1 MPKVSLEDKHCYYG
15 VLLGFL
21 YAVGNHQAYLKMGI
35 NDEEGVYPVQ
45 EMLHNYGIRGRIDE
59 EIRISNNMRQKALEN
74 LNKWSQKVGF
84 LPINVEGKQKIMKFF
99 EDEPRRKYVRN
110 RVQKCFRTGELLSIA
125 DLIAIRLKVEYKA
138 KKGGDNDGET
148 D

>member
-1 MPKVSLEDKHCYYG
+1 MSEKKVSLEEKHCYYG

-21 YAVGNHQAYLKMGI
+21 YAAGTHQAYLKMGI

-45 EMLHNYGIRGRIDE
+45 KVLHEYGIRGRIDE
-59 EIRISNNMRQKALEN
+59 EIRISDNMRQKALEN
-74 LNKWSQKVGF
+74 LNQWGQKVGF
-84 LPINVEGKQKIMKFF
+84 LPMNVEGKAKVLKFF

-125 DLIAIRLKVEYKA
+125 DLMLMRLKVENKA
-138 KKGGDNDGET
+138 KKGGDNNG
-148 D
+148 

>member
-1 MPKVSLEDKHCYYG
+1 MPKVSQEERFCYYG

-35 NDEEGVYPVQ
+35 NDEEGVFPVQ
-45 EMLHNYGIRGRIDE
+45 EMLHNYGMRGRIDE
-59 EIRISNNMRQKALEN
+59 EIRISNNARQFALES

-84 LPINVEGKQKIMKFF
+84 LPMNLEGEQRVMKFF

-125 DLIAIRLKVEYKA
+125 DLMRLRYEVEA
-138 KKGGDNDGET
+138 KNQRGCKDGET

>member
-1 MPKVSLEDKHCYYG
+1 MSKVSQEERFCYYG

-35 NDEEGVYPVQ
+35 NDEEGVFPVQ
-45 EMLHNYGIRGRIDE
+45 EMLYNYGMRGRIDE
-59 EIRISNNMRQKALEN
+59 EIRISNNTRQFALES

-84 LPINVEGKQKIMKFF
+84 LPMNSEGKQRVMKFF

-125 DLIAIRLKVEYKA
+125 DLMRLRYEVEA
-138 KKGGDNDGET
+138 KNQRGCKNGET

>member
-1 MPKVSLEDKHCYYG
+1 MPKKVSLEEKYCYYG

-21 YAVGNHQAYLKMGI
+21 YAVGSHQAYLKMGI

-45 EMLHNYGIRGRIDE
+45 EMLHNYGMRDRIDE
-59 EIRISNNMRQKALEN
+59 EIRISDNIRQLALEN

-84 LPINVEGKQKIMKFF
+84 PPMNEEGKQKVMKFF
-99 EDEPRRKYVRN
+99 EDEPRREYTRT

-125 DLIAIRLKVEYKA
+125 DLMTIRYNVEA
-138 KKGGDNDGET
+138 KKKKKGV
-148 D
+148 